1 MWKLFSYLIIIS
13 ASFDCEITNKI
24 RVENDILRLTFK
36 RLTISFQK
44 SRMDFARNY
53 GNKTE
58 TGETQQINNAIIVL
72 ESIKCY

>member
-1 MWKLFSYLIIIS
+1 MWKLFLYLIIIS
-13 ASFDCEITNKI
+13 ASFDFEITNKI

>member
-13 ASFDCEITNKI
+13 ASFDFEITNKI

-58 TGETQQINNAIIVL
+58 TGETQQINNTIIVL
-72 ESIKCY
+72 ESIKCN

>member
-58 TGETQQINNAIIVL
+58 TGETQQINNTIIVL
-72 ESIKCY
+72 ESIKCN

>member
-1 MWKLFSYLIIIS
+1 MWKLFSYLNIIS
-13 ASFDCEITNKI
+13 ASFDFAITNKI

-58 TGETQQINNAIIVL
+58 TGETQQINNTIIVL